1 MGSHATALQSQGV
14 DQDTVDAVGTNHVD
28 EAGLSPKDRALL
40 KYVKILTLEPAKTKD
55 ADVQAL
61 RDAGWT
67 DEQIWEASLETS
79 FFAFFNRMA
88 DAYGLDYPK
97 SGWKPPAIRSSTP
110 SVNPGKPVP
119 QSPKG
124 KAAGK

>member
-1 MGSHATALQSQGV
+1 MGSHATALRGQGV
-14 DQDTVDAVGTNHVD
+14 DQDTVDAVGTTNID

-61 RDAGWT
+61 REAGWT
-67 DEQIWEASLETS
+67 DEQIWEATLETS

-97 SGWKPPAIRSSTP
+97 SGWKPPHTDKSASS
-110 SVNPGKPVP
+110 SAKQKPV
-119 QSPKG
+119 Q
-124 KAAGK
+124 